1 MSRHN
6 LSVWHLMQT
15 VSISSWL
22 RIVFPKKWSCF
33 QLLCDC
39 PETYDCHFFR
49 QDLPRRFILLFYHA
63 GAPRFPNSPPVQVH
77 GYLSK
82 ETRIQCDPL
91 GNPTPKIEWT
101 RTPSAPLPRGRSEV
115 RQDGLYI
122 KNTESEDDGIY
133 TCIAANEF
141 GRVIQG
147 AYLKVN
153 SFSKW

>member
-1 MSRHN
+1 MAFSARLARFFPFMN
-6 LSVWHLMQT
+6 SFV
-15 VSISSWL
+15 
-22 RIVFPKKWSCF
+22 IVQRLTTSTSLGKITPA
-33 QLLCDC
+33 LI
-39 PETYDCHFFR
+39 
-49 QDLPRRFILLFYHA
+49 ILLFYPA
-63 GAPRFPNSPPVQVH
+63 GAPRFPNSPPVQVD
-77 GYLSK
+77 GYLGK
-82 ETRIQCDPL
+82 ETRVQCDPL

-122 KNTESEDDGIY
+122 KNTESEDEGIY

-153 SFSKW
+153 SFSK

>member
-1 MSRHN
+1 MSFYE
-6 LSVWHLMQT
+6 L
-15 VSISSWL
+15 L
-22 RIVFPKKWSCF
+22 R
-33 QLLCDC
+33 DC

-49 QDLPRRFILLFYHA
+49 QDLPRRFILLFYPA

-77 GYLSK
+77 GYLGK
-82 ETRIQCDPL
+82 ETRVQCDPL

-141 GRVIQG
+141 GTVIQG
-147 AYLKVN
+147 HISN
-153 SFSKW
+153 SAHSVSDNVKSPLGFPLYSNSSIKGISLIIRF

>member
-1 MSRHN
+1 MNSF
-6 LSVWHLMQT
+6 V
-15 VSISSWL
+15 
-22 RIVFPKKWSCF
+22 IVQRLTTSTSLGKIIPA
-33 QLLCDC
+33 L
-39 PETYDCHFFR
+39 HFV
-49 QDLPRRFILLFYHA
+49 I
-63 GAPRFPNSPPVQVH
+63 PPYRCAEVPQFSFCQVH
-77 GYLSK
+77 GYLGK
-82 ETRIQCDPL
+82 LTRVQCDPL

-122 KNTESEDDGIY
+122 KNTESEDEGIY

-153 SFSKW
+153 SFSK

>member
-1 MSRHN
+1 MAFSAR
-6 LSVWHLMQT
+6 LARFVLLWT
-15 VSISSWL
+15 PSWL
-22 RIVFPKKWSCF
+22 SRD
-33 QLLCDC
+33 L
-39 PETYDCHFFR
+39 TYDCQFFR
-49 QDLPRRFILLFYHA
+49 QDLPRRFILLFYPA

-77 GYLSK
+77 GYLGK

-133 TCIAANEF
+133 TCIVANEF